1 MQIHI
6 ARDSSSLGV
15 FTLEEVIAGLK
26 SGKFLMTDLAWRE
39 GMSTWVML
47 AQWREFAGVISAVPP
62 DVIAQSN
69 NLSVTVPW
77 EKAPTFGNFFLTIKG
92 AIVAPYSTFASG
104 SFNFKQYI
112 PFAYLAALILVPFSI
127 FGQLNT
133 EEINH
138 NLVEILISLNNPFFA
153 EAIHNL
159 SSQPPTPPL
168 YAWLGVICYTIFC
181 PFFIAIFAG
190 FLWLALR
197 LFRETVS
204 FGQTAVA
211 LIVSLSALNLCSGV
225 IILTSPFKIYFVLA
239 ALFMIPSIVISCR
252 CTAAILKVSPLKV
265 FGAWVLWG
273 VVGCCCCC
281 GLGALGG
288 FIAGYR

>member
-1 MQIHI
+1 
-6 ARDSSSLGV
+6 
-15 FTLEEVIAGLK
+15 
-26 SGKFLMTDLAWRE
+26 MTDLAWRD

-47 AQWREFAGVISAVPP
+47 AQWSEFAQVISTPPP
-62 DVIAQSN
+62 DVIPQSA

-77 EKAPTFGNFFLTIKG
+77 EKAPTFSNFFLTIKG
-92 AIVAPYSTFASG
+92 ALFTPYSTFASG
-104 SFNFKQYI
+104 TFNFKQYI
-112 PFAYLAALILVPFSI
+112 PFAYLAALVLAPFSI
-127 FGQLNT
+127 YGQLNT
-133 EEINH
+133 AEINH
-138 NLVEILISLNNPFFA
+138 NLVEILTPFDNQFFA
-153 EAIHNL
+153 GLRLSL

-168 YAWLGVICYTIFC
+168 FAWLGVICYTIFY

-211 LIVSLSALNLCSGV
+211 LVVSLSSLNLCSGV
-225 IILTSPFKIYFVLA
+225 IILTSPFKIYFLLV

-265 FGAWVLWG
+265 FGAWFLWG

-281 GLGALGG
+281 SLGALGG
-288 FIAGYR
+288 FLARYY